1 MILESKPIIDMFDV
15 KEAADDYINR
25 YGDEAMLRLLAEE
38 CSELAHAALKM
49 VRVMHGETPV
59 THEEAHANLVEELA
73 DVMLVGNMLIVSRDR
88 IYPPDVTYVFCK
100 KLERMKSR
108 MTESRP

>member
-15 KEAADDYINR
+15 KEVADDYINR

-49 VRVMHGETPV
+49 VRVMHSETPV
-59 THEEAHANLVEELA
+59 THEEAHAH
-73 DVMLVGNMLIVSRDR
+73 LVGNMLVVSRDR
-88 IYPPDVTYVFCK
+88 IYPPDVTCVFCQ

>member
-15 KEAADDYINR
+15 KEVADDYINR

-49 VRVMHGETPV
+49 VRVMHSETPV
-59 THEEAHANLVEELA
+59 THEEAHAHLVEELA

-88 IYPPDVTYVFCK
+88 IYPPDVTCVFCQ

-108 MTESRP
+108 MNESRP